1 MPMTSAS
8 SSEMASE
15 DEIVFLTLHHLH
27 QYDTNPDVANALD
40 MLESALTDLRKLPT
54 AIDYTGAEHAL
65 TYTQC
70 SHRFRHVPRAHL
82 RNLLRVR
89 QRISHNPSSTWS
101 PGFHLSGNLRKRPRP
116 CRIDCTK
123 RRLIPGFSNN
133 VTALVHQYSCLS
145 MSFPLQP
152 LTLRLLPNAF
162 RRIKRLIG
170 HHAIVF
176 ATIFDHS
183 SRLLVSGSDDHLI
196 KIWSTDDAYLQHTLR
211 GHDSNITD
219 IVRHPTQPII
229 VSASSDSTLRVWD
242 VTTGAALH
250 VLDGG
255 SKEVNAVHF
264 SPCPDRPYLVAGGAD
279 GTVRIWNAD
288 NFASGFTRVPIPHPV
303 RRPSNM
309 RNSGDSVSQPM
320 AFTSAATPSS
330 PRAPSMGPLTA
341 TGRPSDSTSNILPM
355 GSSRPLSSPR
365 SQPTQSQLSNP
376 PHSIA
381 DQPPQP
387 TFQTSPPTVATTAA
401 DVLPSLNAIA
411 SNAVPLAPSSSTSNP
426 LVAQNDESVRN
437 VSTGGDDNNSRPSPE
452 VSMRNNGPGGS
463 MVSGTPLY
471 EVLSVCFNVGG
482 TRLAVGGSDCLVHL
496 YAVDL
501 PLTANQSS
509 DTAQQPSSP
518 QIRHL
523 TTLPGHSEA
532 IIQVLFS
539 RAGDR
544 LVSAARDGTARI
556 WKRVNARLPQ
566 GKKSRQNV
574 AGMGSWKCILLD
586 CRIQSQMETRSV
598 FSGAASGSACGSI
611 VPRTMRCMIPT
622 SMCAVAWSA
631 DDKYVITSSSD
642 AKIRVW
648 DSQTGVLLRV
658 LEGHEQQVF
667 VIDFHPWNQDLMLTA
682 GYDGKCMLWD
692 IESGRLL
699 RTFVVGAEEIVTGER
714 NSTGLTVP
722 VKRPSICNGQFSLD
736 GLSFVVSDTSGA
748 ITLFGIGSKAAA
760 ANAPEEQFFSDE
772 HAPIRRDS
780 QQRVVHETTGQLLHL
795 LARGRLCDRNYL
807 PHPTDRQPKFLRPAT
822 TAQVT
827 ETSGASVLTPLSR
840 VSNQRYNMLVARARE
855 CRVNQERE
863 DKRLQKEANRMLRLQ
878 RMKQEKAYLLRDI
891 DPQYL
896 ALGDFEVP
904 DSDYE
909 DPDAD
914 FDIENANLEQGDSSS
929 SCSDDR
935 KEFEE
940 EGDDEIQPVTKDSSR
955 KESSRRQSGLRK
967 SQKLR
972 ASAGRLS
979 KARKAKRQLQSIDF
993 QESGEEENSRRKAE
1007 SPAYEV
1013 GSHETDSDDS
1023 ASSGGNIPKRSL
1035 KSVRSLSSKSDTGD
1049 DKQVEKD
1056 DALMIEFNDGRSI
1069 PLAREPCSLGL
1080 GVASQSEAPI
1090 VASRTLAGASI
1101 VRGGRRIKISTRL
1114 RPRTQ
1119 SITSG
1124 RRTSREMSNSLA
1136 HSQYESE
1143 RFQNLADENSPS
1155 FIDQRIPVEA
1165 TGTSFP
1171 VGSGN
1176 PSHTT
1181 ERTERGVGTSGTRR
1195 GTIPIEDHQEDT
1207 ASCYQSRSLSETGA
1221 KGQSFPFGG
1230 NSHCQASTRT
1240 LNSEDGEKLI
1250 VDEVGEVG
1258 SDKVREASF
1267 ARGGIEKSSLSDSP
1281 GHVNIVHLRTRSRN
1295 GSAKADFVENAT
1307 AAYVDIDAIA
1317 EQELEMLNS
1326 SKRKRKR
1333 SRSRIST
1340 MDSEEKRS
1348 GEEEVETFRES
1359 DHGLESRRLRR
1370 RRNGK
1375 APDKDRV
1382 IADIDGNRRS
1392 LSASDW
1398 LRSSNNRFTYIPQ
1411 IGDDVMYFA
1420 EGHIASIETARGLNL
1435 KPVPGNM
1442 TSKQVGA
1449 EILDGTIMGK
1459 NCPPLRF
1466 RILDIAYEFPSAYQK
1481 ASKATNAKVKGGV
1494 KSFDEIAV
1502 HGNTVMVLTMRLE
1515 SGPKHKTSQ
1524 NDRFIL
1530 SYFTVDMPEYLV
1542 LTSRVNAALMRSW
1555 KEGDRFRILFVNEK
1569 RAWQYYKG
1577 TIRKVMPTMH
1587 TTLWNTI
1594 EVEYDNETDMDVE
1607 NTDLVSPWE
1616 LEPFDVSQSSTL
1628 YGLSSSTN
1636 TTIPPGLLPT
1646 IANELDQ
1653 LRMSES
1659 VWRSQCSW
1667 IDSLNE
1673 ISAMPQYCETIPC
1686 PIDFDII
1693 MVRLCTGYYRHYAA
1707 FLHDVKLL
1715 NNNAIRFHGEHSEA
1729 GQLTTRICTCLIEI
1743 GERTNAYFTAA
1754 MASGTPVHVSGIPGL
1769 SGPGT
1774 SQNPWTRQGLPEF
1787 SGLVNN
1793 TPIPNATGVGAKA
1806 FPISSATRPV
1816 TPGSFPP
1823 TNGLEV
1829 MSGSQPRSWRGVST
1843 SHGQSLGLSHFNHHS
1858 FPPTLPPTSPYGSSG
1873 VSTRVAR
1880 GARGAGR
1887 VRNVRHQDNH
1897 AHKQVGMN
1905 GLNSP
1910 LGFGLSTVGGGRWQ
1924 SNVSPIHGFGTGMS
1938 ISAKNGPHAG
1948 VSLAVASNSSGL
1960 GGAIPTNM
1968 HASQSN
1974 QTVSA
1979 PTSSTLEMNNAMAEV
1994 VHVGNKNPT
2003 GTATHTTPALP
2014 PFNSIGMP
2022 HATRGYSIDGTVSS
2036 PPGGTGINL
2045 RGTSVT
2051 LPSGHIASSRNP
2063 GTSMGG
2069 GSNGG
2074 DSGSG
2079 RCGSIADI
2087 EREVAGSSGM
2097 RMGDG
2102 ITHSWSQS
2110 MEGAG
2115 GTLPIQAS
2123 TSDSHLAKRRD
2134 RSQSPSSPGRHEDR
2148 GERND
2153 RQATSTTGNDGG
2165 GTAYHEHSIVSM
2177 AAAESTMS
2185 CGGAE
2190 GVLQAASAESFDMAS
2205 SRTQSNIRK
2214 VQ

>member
-15 DEIVFLTLHHLH
+15 DEIAFLALHHLH

-40 MLESALTDLRKLPT
+40 MLESALTDLQKLPT

-65 TYTQC
+65 TYAQC
-70 SHRFRHVPRAHL
+70 SQRFRHVPRSHL

-101 PGFHLSGNLRKRPRP
+101 PSFHLSSNLRKRPRP

-183 SRLLVSGSDDHLI
+183 SQLLVSGSDDHLI

-242 VTTGAALH
+242 VTTGAALY

-309 RNSGDSVSQPM
+309 RTSGDSVSQPM
-320 AFTSAATPSS
+320 AFTSAAAPSS
-330 PRAPSMGPLTA
+330 PRAPSIGPSTA
-341 TGRPSDSTSNILPM
+341 TGRPSVSTSNILPM
-355 GSSRPLSSPR
+355 GSARPLSSPR
-365 SQPTQSQLSNP
+365 SQPAQSQLSNP

-381 DQPPQP
+381 DQQPQP
-387 TFQTSPPTVATTAA
+387 ALQTSPPTVTITAI
-401 DVLPSLNAIA
+401 DVSPSSNAIA
-411 SNAVPLAPSSSTSNP
+411 SNPVPLAPSTSTSNP
-426 LVAQNDESVRN
+426 LGALNDESTRN
-437 VSTGGDDNNSRPSPE
+437 MSTAGDDNNSRPSPE
-452 VSMRNNGPGGS
+452 VSMRNNGPAGS
-463 MVSGTPLY
+463 VVSGTPMY

-496 YAVDL
+496 YAVDVPL
-501 PLTANQSS
+501 PANQSS

-566 GKKSRQNV
+566 GKKSLQNV

-586 CRIQSQMETRSV
+586 CRIQPQMETRSV

-622 SMCAVAWSA
+622 SMCAVAWSI

-682 GYDGKCMLWD
+682 GYDGKCILWD
-692 IESGRLL
+692 VESGRLL

-714 NSTGLTVP
+714 NPTRPTVP

-748 ITLFGIGSKAAA
+748 ITLFGIGSKEMA

-780 QQRVVHETTGQLLHL
+780 QQRVVHESTGQLLHL

-807 PHPTDRQPKFLRPAT
+807 PHPADRQPKFFHSAT
-822 TAQVT
+822 TAQIT
-827 ETSGASVLTPLSR
+827 ETPGASTLGPVSR
-840 VSNQRYNMLVARARE
+840 ISNQHYNMLVARARE

-863 DKRLQKEANRMLRLQ
+863 DKRLQKEAHRMLQLQ
-878 RMKQEKAYLLRDI
+878 RMKQEKAYLLHDT

-914 FDIENANLEQGDSSS
+914 FDIDNANLEQDDSSS
-929 SCSDDR
+929 SSSDD
-935 KEFEE
+935 KLEFEE
-940 EGDDEIQPVTKDSSR
+940 EGDDEIQPVTKGSSR
-955 KESSRRQSGLRK
+955 KESSRGQSGFGK
-967 SQKLR
+967 PQKLR
-972 ASAGRLS
+972 ANAGHLS

-1023 ASSGGNIPKRSL
+1023 ASSDGNIPKRPL
-1035 KSVRSLSSKSDTGD
+1035 KCVRSLSSKSDTGE
-1049 DKQVEKD
+1049 DKQVEKGD
-1056 DALMIEFNDGRSI
+1056 GLMVELNYDRSA

-1136 HSQYESE
+1136 HSQNESE

-1155 FIDQRIPVEA
+1155 FVDQRIPVEA
-1165 TGTSFP
+1165 MGTSFQ
-1171 VGSGN
+1171 VASGN

-1181 ERTERGVGTSGTRR
+1181 ERTERGVGASGTRR

-1221 KGQSFPFGG
+1221 KGQSCPFGG
-1230 NSHCQASTRT
+1230 NSHYQASTRT

-1250 VDEVGEVG
+1250 VDEVG
-1258 SDKVREASF
+1258 SDKAREASF
-1267 ARGGIEKSSLSDSP
+1267 TRGGIEKSSLSDSP
-1281 GHVNIVHLRTRSRN
+1281 GRVNAVHLRTRSRN
-1295 GSAKADFVENAT
+1295 GSAKAEFVENAT
-1307 AAYVDIDAIA
+1307 AAFVDIDAIA
-1317 EQELEMLNS
+1317 EQELEMLNAS
-1326 SKRKRKR
+1326 RRKRKR

-1340 MDSEEKRS
+1340 MDSEEKQS
-1348 GEEEVETFRES
+1348 GEEEIEAVREP
-1359 DHGLESRRLRR
+1359 DNGLESRRLRR

-1375 APDKDRV
+1375 VPDKDRV
-1382 IADIDGNRRS
+1382 IADVDGNRRS
-1392 LSASDW
+1392 LSSSDW

-1435 KPVPGNM
+1435 EPVPGNV

-1449 EILDGTIMGK
+1449 EILDGTTLGK

-1481 ASKATNAKVKGGV
+1481 ASKATNAKVKGGA
-1494 KSFDEIAV
+1494 KSFDKIAV

-1515 SGPKHKTSQ
+1515 SGLKLKTSQ

-1542 LTSRVNAALMRSW
+1542 LTSRVNAALVRSW

-1577 TIRKVMPTMH
+1577 TIRKVLPTMH
-1587 TTLWNTI
+1587 KTLWNTI
-1594 EVEYDNETDMDVE
+1594 EVEYDNETEMDIG

-1616 LEPFDVSQSSTL
+1616 LEPFDMSQCSTTH
-1628 YGLSSSTN
+1628 GLSASTN
-1636 TTIPPGLLPT
+1636 TTVPPGLLPT

-1659 VWRSQCSW
+1659 IWRSQCSW

-1673 ISAMPQYCETIPC
+1673 INAMPAYCETIPC

-1729 GQLTTRICTCLIEI
+1729 GQLTTRVCTSLIEI

-1769 SGPGT
+1769 SGPGA
-1774 SQNPWTRQGLPEF
+1774 SRNPWLGLGLPEF
-1787 SGLVNN
+1787 SSLVNH
-1793 TPIPNATGVGAKA
+1793 TPIPNAISGGVRTC
-1806 FPISSATRPV
+1806 PVSSATRPV
-1816 TPGSFPP
+1816 TPGSFSPA
-1823 TNGLEV
+1823 NGPEA
-1829 MSGSQPRSWRGVST
+1829 MSGSQPRSWRGAST
-1843 SHGQSLGLSHFNHHS
+1843 SHGQSLGMSHLNHYS
-1858 FPPTLPPTSPYGSSG
+1858 FSPTLPPTSPYGSSG

-1905 GLNSP
+1905 KLNSP
-1910 LGFGLSTVGGGRWQ
+1910 LGFGPSTIGGGRWQ
-1924 SNVSPIHGFGTGMS
+1924 SSVSPVYGFGTGMS
-1938 ISAKNGPHAG
+1938 MSAKNGPHAG
-1948 VSLAVASNSSGL
+1948 ANLAVASNSSGL

-1968 HASQSN
+1968 RASQSN
-1974 QTVSA
+1974 QTVSV
-1979 PTSSTLEMNNAMAEV
+1979 PTSSTLEMNNATAGV
-1994 VHVGNKNPT
+1994 VHVGNKTPT

-2014 PFNSIGMP
+2014 PFSSIAMP
-2022 HATRGYSIDGTVSS
+2022 HATHGYSIDENVSS
-2036 PPGGTGINL
+2036 PPGGAGNNL
-2045 RGTSVT
+2045 RGTSIT
-2051 LPSGHIASSRNP
+2051 LPSGHIALSRNP

-2087 EREVAGSSGM
+2087 ERDVAGSSGM

-2115 GTLPIQAS
+2115 GTIPIQAS

-2134 RSQSPSSPGRHEDR
+2134 RSQSPSSPGRHEVR

-2165 GTAYHEHSIVSM
+2165 ITAYHEHSIVSM

-2185 CGGAE
+2185 CGGVD

-2205 SRTQSNIRK
+2205 SRTQSNSRK